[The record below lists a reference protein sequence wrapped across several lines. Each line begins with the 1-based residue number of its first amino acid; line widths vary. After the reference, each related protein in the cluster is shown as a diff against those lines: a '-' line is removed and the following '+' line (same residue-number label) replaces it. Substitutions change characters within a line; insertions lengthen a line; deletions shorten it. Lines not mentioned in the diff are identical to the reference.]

1 MRTKA
6 VGKVFLIFIVLLSMA
21 LMVGCA
27 GMKKATPERP
37 GYLYYPS
44 ALVDADEALN
54 AAKAAGKDKE
64 CPEEFNAA
72 KGMVDKSY
80 EIYMACLDKEA
91 IAMAQDAI
99 GKIKALCPPKP
110 VAEMKPEPK
119 PVPVPTP
126 KPEPAPTPP
135 PPPPAAEPVKIVLE
149 DIHFDFDKATLTKA
163 AKEIL
168 ARDIATLKEN
178 PGVKVQIEGH
188 TCAHGT
194 EDYNMA
200 LGERRANAVKEYLVN
215 EGIAA
220 DRMTTISYGETRL
233 ALPEIPT
240 AKNKE
245 SKEAK
250 TNRRVHFEVNVK

>member
-1 MRTKA
+1 MQTKA
-6 VGKVFLIFIVLLSMA
+6 VRRLFLIFSVLLSMS

-44 ALVDADEALN
+44 ALVDADEALD
-54 AAKAAGKDKE
+54 AAQAAGKDKE
-64 CPEEFNAA
+64 CPQEYNAA
-72 KGMVDKSY
+72 KGMVDKAY
-80 EIYMACLDKEA
+80 ETYMACLDKEA
-91 IAMAQDAI
+91 IAMAEDAI

-110 VAEMKPEPK
+110 VAEVKPEPK
-119 PVPVPTP
+119 AVPVPTP

-149 DIHFDFDKATLTKA
+149 DIYFDFDKATLTKA

-188 TCAHGT
+188 ACAHGT

-200 LGERRANAVKEYLVN
+200 LGERRANAVKEYLVK
-215 EGIAA
+215 EGISA
-220 DRMTTISYGETRL
+220 DRVTTISYGETRL
-233 ALPEIPT
+233 AMPETPT
-240 AKNKE
+240 SKNKQ

-250 TNRRVHFEVNVK
+250 ANRRVHFEVNVK

>member
-1 MRTKA
+1 
-6 VGKVFLIFIVLLSMA
+6 
-21 LMVGCA
+21 
-27 GMKKATPERP
+27 
-37 GYLYYPS
+37 
-44 ALVDADEALN
+44 
-54 AAKAAGKDKE
+54 
-64 CPEEFNAA
+64 
-72 KGMVDKSY
+72 
-80 EIYMACLDKEA
+80 
-91 IAMAQDAI
+91 
-99 GKIKALCPPKP
+99 
-110 VAEMKPEPK
+110 

-168 ARDIATLKEN
+168 ARAIATLKEN

-220 DRMTTISYGETRL
+220 DRITTISYGETRL
-233 ALPEIPT
+233 SLPETPT
-240 AKNKE
+240 SKNKE

-250 TNRRVHFEVNVK
+250 ANRRVHFETK

>member
-1 MRTKA
+1 MQTKA
-6 VGKVFLIFIVLLSMA
+6 VRRLFLIFIVLLSMI

-44 ALVDADEALN
+44 ALVDADMALN

-72 KGMVDKSY
+72 KRMVDKAY
-80 EIYMACLDKEA
+80 ETYMACLDKEA

-110 VAEMKPEPK
+110 VAVVKPEPK
-119 PVPVPTP
+119 PEPV
-126 KPEPAPTPP
+126 APPPPP

-149 DIHFDFDKATLTKA
+149 DIHFDFDKATLTPE

-178 PGVKVQIEGH
+178 QGIKVQIEGH
-188 TCAHGT
+188 ACAHGT

-200 LGERRANAVKEYLVN
+200 LGERRANAVKEYLIN
-215 EGIAA
+215 QGIAS
-220 DRMTTISYGETRL
+220 DRLTTISYGKTRPL
-233 ALPEIPT
+233 CVEIPT
-240 AKNKE
+240 PKNKN
-245 SKEAK
+245 SDCMKS
-250 TNRRVHFEVNVK
+250 NRRVHFEVLAQ